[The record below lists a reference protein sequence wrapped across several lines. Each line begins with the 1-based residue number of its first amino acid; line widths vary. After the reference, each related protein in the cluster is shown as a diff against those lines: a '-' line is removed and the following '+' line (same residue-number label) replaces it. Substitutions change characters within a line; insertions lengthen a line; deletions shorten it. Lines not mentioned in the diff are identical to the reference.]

1 MDEGTDRSQ
10 RFGVRQ
16 TSLRQTD
23 LRRTGV
29 HQTGLRRTGVH
40 QTGLRRTGLRRTGLR
55 RTGPGG
61 PRRAGA
67 LAAGLAAT
75 ALLAAACGGGSSP
88 APAADSAYQ
97 KLLAYSQCMRA
108 HGEPGFPDP
117 QPNGN
122 LLINGQQDHL
132 NGALMNAA
140 NKACQHLMPKSKP
153 LTAAQQRQLTVQALK
168 FVACMRTHGIPYMP
182 DPVVNAQGIRIA
194 IGGPGHSGPAP
205 NSPVLRAAQQA
216 CQKLMPGGPP

>member
-1 MDEGTDRSQ
+1 MDQ
-10 RFGVRQ
+10 RTCRCQQPRGP
-16 TSLRQTD
+16 
-23 LRRTGV
+23 RR
-29 HQTGLRRTGVH
+29 R
-40 QTGLRRTGLRRTGLR
+40 
-55 RTGPGG
+55 GG
-61 PRRAGA
+61 PRWPALRRAAA

-75 ALLAAACGGGSSP
+75 ALLAAACGGGSVPTSN
-88 APAADSAYQ
+88 AETAYQ
-97 KLLAYSQCMRA
+97 KTLAYSQCMRA

-132 NGALMNAA
+132 NGDLMNHA
-140 NKACQHLMPKSKP
+140 NKICQHLMPKNKP
-153 LTAAQQRQLTVQALK
+153 LTATQQRQLTAQALK
-168 FVACMRTHGIPYMP
+168 FVACMRTHGIPDMP
-182 DPVVNAQGIRIA
+182 DPQVNDQGVQIR